1 MGGFIAP
8 RRPTPPPAPP
18 PVQAP
23 IAAPTKSEVSQITST
38 SSLGITRGK
47 GRSAMNITG
56 PQGLGNESLTVN
68 KKTLLGG

>member
-8 RRPTPPPAPP
+8 RRPTPPPPAPI
-18 PVQAP
+18 QAP
-23 IAAPTKSEVSQITST
+23 IQAPTKSEVSQVTST

-47 GRSAMNITG
+47 GRSAMNVTG

>member
-23 IAAPTKSEVSQITST
+23 IQAPTKSEVSQITST

-56 PQGLGNESLTVN
+56 PQGLGNKSLTLN

>member
-23 IAAPTKSEVSQITST
+23 IQAPTKSEVSQVTST

-47 GRSAMNITG
+47 GRSAMNVTG

>member
-8 RRPTPPPAPP
+8 RRP
-18 PVQAP
+18 
-23 IAAPTKSEVSQITST
+23 T

-47 GRSAMNITG
+47 GRSAMNVTG

>member
-23 IAAPTKSEVSQITST
+23 IQAPTKSEVSQVTST

-47 GRSAMNITG
+47 GRSAMNVTG
-56 PQGLGNESLTVN
+56 PQGLGNESLTLN